1 MYLFNTLT
9 KKKESFVPL
18 EDNLVRM
25 YVCGVTVYDDGHLG
39 HARSAVV
46 FDVLRRYLVFKG
58 YRVTYVKNYTDIDD
72 KIINRALKENRPWT
86 EIVTQYIEAYSRDMQ
101 RLKVSKPDV
110 EPRATEHMP
119 EIIDMIA
126 QLVEKAFAYQI
137 NGDVY
142 YEVRA
147 YKDYGRLSGR
157 KEEELLAGARV
168 EVDERKKNPMDF
180 ALWKTSKPGEPGWES
195 PWGNGRPGWHIECS
209 AMSIRHLGKTF
220 DIHGGGRDLVFPHH
234 ENEVAQSCAY
244 TGQEFARY
252 WVHNGFV
259 TIDDEKMSKSLGNF
273 FTIKEIFEKSNW
285 KESVTGETLRYFL
298 LSTHYRSDLNFSDK
312 ALSEAKSAV
321 DNLYDLFIRL
331 EEPELPRNGT
341 HDQDLERALAEFEK
355 QFDQAMDDDLNTPKV
370 LGEFQRL
377 RGEINK
383 LVSKGLSGQA
393 KKKAMGTFLKFGA
406 PLGLWQMRSKDWE
419 FSPFSLGV
427 IPELDEA
434 LASQAGPSLI
444 RRPAEEF
451 LEGAPGVEWIN
462 RQIENRK
469 KARERKD
476 FAEADKIRQE
486 LASKG
491 IILEDRPDG
500 TTRWKR

>member
-1 MYLFNTLT
+1 MYF
-9 KKKESFVPL
+9 
-18 EDNLVRM
+18 
-25 YVCGVTVYDDGHLG
+25 
-39 HARSAVV
+39 
-46 FDVLRRYLVFKG
+46 
-58 YRVTYVKNYTDIDD
+58 
-72 KIINRALKENRPWT
+72 
-86 EIVTQYIEAYSRDMQ
+86 
-101 RLKVSKPDV
+101 
-110 EPRATEHMP
+110 
-119 EIIDMIA
+119 
-126 QLVEKAFAYQI
+126 
-137 NGDVY
+137 
-142 YEVRA
+142 EVGA
-147 YKDYGRLSGR
+147 YKGYGRLSGR

-180 ALWKTSKPGEPGWES
+180 ALWKASKPGEPGWES
-195 PWGNGRPGWHIECS
+195 PWGSGRPGWHIECS

-285 KESVTGETLRYFL
+285 KERVTGETLRYFL

-321 DNLYDLFIRL
+321 DNLYDLFRRL
-331 EEPELPRNGT
+331 EESDSTPKGDN
-341 HDQDLERALAEFEK
+341 DQALERTLTEFER
-355 QFDQAMDDDLNTPKV
+355 QFVEAMDDDLNTPKA
-370 LGEFQRL
+370 LAEFQRL
-377 RGEINK
+377 RGDINK
-383 LVSKGLSGQA
+383 LLSVGLSDQA
-393 KKKAMGTFLKFGA
+393 KKRALGSFLNIGA
-406 PLGLWQMRSKDWE
+406 PLGLWQVATKDWE
-419 FSPFSLGV
+419 FSPFKVKVPVFDSVEVG
-427 IPELDEA
+427 
-434 LASQAGPSLI
+434 S
-444 RRPAEEF
+444 EESAAIEK
-451 LEGAPGVEWIN
+451 LVPREEWIN

-500 TTRWKR
+500 TTRWKH

>member
-1 MYLFNTLT
+1 MIIFNTLT

-18 EDNLVRM
+18 EDKLVRI

-46 FDVLRRYLVFKG
+46 FDVLRRYLAFKG
-58 YRVTYVKNYTDIDD
+58 YRVIYVKNFTDIDD
-72 KIINRALKENRPWT
+72 KIINRAQQENRPWT
-86 EIVTQYIEAYSRDMQ
+86 EIIKQYIEAYSRDMN
-101 RLKVSKPDV
+101 RLKVSTPDV

-119 EIIDMIA
+119 EIIDMIT
-126 QLVEKAFAYQI
+126 QLIEKGFAYQI

-142 YEVRA
+142 YEVGA
-147 YKDYGRLSGR
+147 YKGYGRLSGR

-180 ALWKTSKPGEPGWES
+180 ALWKSSKPGEPGWES
-195 PWGNGRPGWHIECS
+195 PWGSGRPGWHIECS

-285 KESVTGETLRYFL
+285 NESVTGETLRYFL

-321 DNLYDLFIRL
+321 DNLYGLFKRL
-331 EEPELPRNGT
+331 EESGLTSKGQD
-341 HDQDLERALAEFEK
+341 DQPLEPMLAEFEK
-355 QFDQAMDDDLNTPKV
+355 QFDQAMNDDLNTPKA
-370 LGEFQRL
+370 LAEFQQL
-377 RGEINK
+377 RGSINK
-383 LVSKGLSGQA
+383 LLSVGLSDQA
-393 KKKAMGTFLKFGA
+393 KRKAMGSFLKFGA
-406 PLGLWQMRSKDWE
+406 PLGLWQVPTKDWE
-419 FSPFSLGV
+419 FSPLIITPEPASARSDGV
-427 IPELDEA
+427 TPVVKI
-434 LASQAGPSLI
+434 
-444 RRPAEEF
+444 
-451 LEGAPGVEWIN
+451 GVSDEWIEQ
-462 RQIENRK
+462 QIQERREARK
-469 KARERKD
+469 RKA
-476 FAEADKIRQE
+476 FSEADKIRQD

>member
-9 KKKESFVPL
+9 KTKELFAPL
-18 EDNLVRM
+18 EDKLVRM

-46 FDVLRRYLVFKG
+46 FDVLRRYLAYKG
-58 YRVTYVKNYTDIDD
+58 FRVIYVKNFTDIDD
-72 KIINRALKENRPWT
+72 KIINRAKQENRPWT
-86 EIVTQYIEAYSRDMQ
+86 EIIKQYIEAYSRDMN
-101 RLKVSKPDV
+101 RLNVSRPDV

-126 QLVEKAFAYQI
+126 KLLENGFAYQV

-142 YEVRA
+142 YGVRA

-157 KEEELLAGARV
+157 REEELLAGARV

-180 ALWKTSKPGEPGWES
+180 ALWKSSKPGEPGWES

-209 AMSIRHLGKTF
+209 AMSIRHLGRTF

-234 ENEVAQSCAY
+234 ENEMAQSCAY

-331 EEPELPRNGT
+331 EESELIGKVENDPA
-341 HDQDLERALAEFEK
+341 LEKYLGEFEK
-355 QFDQAMDDDLNTPKV
+355 HFHEAMDDDLNTPRA
-370 LGEFQRL
+370 LSGFQHL
-377 RGEINK
+377 RGEVNK
-383 LVSKGLSGQA
+383 LLSVGLSE
-393 KKKAMGTFLKFGA
+393 KARSKVMKNFRMFGE
-406 PLGLWQMRSKDWE
+406 PLGLFQVPTKDWV
-419 FSPFSLGV
+419 FSPLVITPEPGV
-427 IPELDEA
+427 AKFET
-434 LASQAGPSLI
+434 AGPEVVTGPS
-444 RRPAEEF
+444 
-451 LEGAPGVEWIN
+451 VEWIN
-462 RQIENRK
+462 SQIENRK

-476 FAEADKIRQE
+476 FAEADKIRKD

>member
-1 MYLFNTLT
+1 MQVHQGTMNIFNTLT
-9 KKKESFVPL
+9 KKKEPFVPL
-18 EDNLVRM
+18 EDNVVRM

-39 HARSAVV
+39 HGRSAVV
-46 FDVLRRYLVFKG
+46 FDVLRRYLAYKG
-58 YRVTYVKNYTDIDD
+58 FRVTYVKNYTDIDD
-72 KIINRALKENRPWT
+72 KIINRAQQENRPWT
-86 EIVTQYIEAYSRDMQ
+86 EIVKQYIEAYSRDMN
-101 RLKVSKPDV
+101 RLNVSRPDA

-126 QLVEKAFAYQI
+126 NLIEKGFAYQI

-142 YEVRA
+142 YEVGA
-147 YKDYGRLSGR
+147 FKGYGRLSGR

-180 ALWKTSKPGEPGWES
+180 ALWKASKPGEPGWES

-220 DIHGGGRDLVFPHH
+220 DIHGGGKDLVFPHH

-321 DNLYDLFIRL
+321 DNLYDLFKRL
-331 EEPELPRNGT
+331 EESGSISNGQD
-341 HDQDLERALAEFEK
+341 DQPLEPLLAEFEK
-355 QFDQAMDDDLNTPKV
+355 QFEQAMDDDLNTPKA
-370 LGEFQRL
+370 LAEFQRL
-377 RGEINK
+377 RGDINK
-383 LVSKGLSGQA
+383 LLSEGLSDQA
-393 KKKAMGTFLKFGA
+393 KRKAMGSFLKCGA
-406 PLGLWQMRSKDWE
+406 PLGLWQFPTKEWE
-419 FSPFSLGV
+419 FSPFKVNVSV
-427 IPELDEA
+427 ADSVKVELEE
-434 LASQAGPSLI
+434 SSSIEKFEPSD
-444 RRPAEEF
+444 
-451 LEGAPGVEWIN
+451 EWIN
-462 RQIENRK
+462 LQIENRK

-491 IILEDRPDG
+491 IILEDRPDS